1 MVKEE
6 FILNKPKNVRD
17 ITKVFMEWLG
27 GDCTFVANYI
37 DDDRKG
43 LIPIIGVYKIEDE
56 PLKPLYHLI
65 PNAVG
70 NYEIIKADKI
80 ELRLGYEVDKE
91 SKDAILSELNKLH

>member
-1 MVKEE
+1 MIKEE

-17 ITKVFMEWLG
+17 ITKVFMDWLG
-27 GDCTFVANYI
+27 GDCTFAGEYI
-37 DDDRKG
+37 EDKKG

-65 PNAVG
+65 PNAAG
-70 NYEIIKADKI
+70 NYELIKADKI

-91 SKDAILSELNKLH
+91 SKDAILSELNNLH